1 MIIRTTF
8 QLATCTAPV
17 SPSFSGV
24 FHFTAASET
33 TMKTT
38 GLQVSCLCSD
48 FGRADSRGP
57 FSNELAS
64 LRRSL
69 SFSLSPLV
77 LLFYCVLIAD
87 SWNAFSRFYVAKL
100 IQQLRPLLCN
110 VLRSPIRV
118 AFVVSSRRGLAD
130 FSCNGPRRNRA
141 SNAYVPRK
149 GPRRVFYF
157 FF

>member
-1 MIIRTTF
+1 MIIRTRFNANVT
-8 QLATCTAPV
+8 APATAPV

-24 FHFTAASET
+24 FHFTVASEAT
-33 TMKTT
+33 TKTT

-69 SFSLSPLV
+69 SFSLSPLF

-87 SWNAFSRFYVAKL
+87 PVECFFASKL
-100 IQQLRPLLCN
+100 IL
-110 VLRSPIRV
+110 VE
-118 AFVVSSRRGLAD
+118 ADSRR
-130 FSCNGPRRNRA
+130 S
-141 SNAYVPRK
+141 
-149 GPRRVFYF
+149 
-157 FF
+157 